1 VVKTFGLSLLA
12 LALLGGPGVL
22 APSSPAVTGD
32 TYMTKQVGQEV
43 DLARAETLY
52 QTILTH
58 FYVADFN
65 LFREHDQVLPQDNAF
80 SFLWPYSGMISA
92 ANALAAAPGSDTYR
106 VDLVRVLDGLEQYWD
121 GRADPPG
128 YDSYVREYG
137 GGQKYYDDNEWLGL
151 EFVDAYRTLGDPA
164 YLDKAKATFAF
175 AISGWSTDLGGG
187 IYWRENDTTTKNTCS
202 NGPAA
207 VLALKLYQE
216 TNEAEYLDWA
226 VRILDWLEPLKAPSG
241 VYWDSISD
249 AGTID
254 FRTYTYNTGTVLHA
268 NALMYAITGEQT
280 YLDGARALAEASIAH
295 FMREDPQT
303 GQLFYPATPWF
314 NAVLLRGYVA
324 LYHAD
329 PQHDPRFIE
338 MVRANLD
345 YAWTHA
351 RGEDGFVN
359 PDWSGDASARR
370 GTDGTEGVYW
380 LLDQAALVEMYATL
394 AQLVLAS

>member
-1 VVKTFGLSLLA
+1 MLKTFVLLLLA
-12 LALLGGPGVL
+12 LVLLGGPGV
-22 APSSPAVTGD
+22 PPSSSPAFTRD
-32 TYMTKQVGQEV
+32 TYMTKQAKQDVNLV
-43 DLARAETLY
+43 RAKTLY

-65 LFREHDQVLPQDNAF
+65 LFREHNQVLPGDNAF

-92 ANALAAAPGSDTYR
+92 TKALAAAPGGDKYQ

-121 GRADPPG
+121 GGANPPG

-151 EFVDAYRTLGDPA
+151 DFVDAYRMLGDPA
-164 YLDKAKATFAF
+164 YLNKAKATFAF
-175 AISGWSTDLGGG
+175 AISGWSMDLGGG
-187 IYWRENDTTTKNTCS
+187 IFWRENDTTTKNTCS

-216 TNEAEYLDWA
+216 TGDEEYLDW
-226 VRILDWLEPLKAPSG
+226 VIRILDWLTLLEAPSG

-249 AGTID
+249 QGAID
-254 FRTYTYNTGTVLHA
+254 LRTYTYNTGTVLHA
-268 NALMYAITGEQT
+268 NALLYTITGEQKF
-280 YLDGARALAEASIAH
+280 LDKARALAEASVVH

-303 GQLFYPATPWF
+303 AQLFYPDTPWF

-329 PQHDPRFIE
+329 PQRDPRFIE
-338 MVRANLD
+338 TMRANLD

-351 RGEDGFVN
+351 RGENGFIN
-359 PDWSGDASARR
+359 PDWSGDASVRR
-370 GTDGTEGVYW
+370 GSDGKEGVYC

-394 AQLVLAS
+394 AQLVLA